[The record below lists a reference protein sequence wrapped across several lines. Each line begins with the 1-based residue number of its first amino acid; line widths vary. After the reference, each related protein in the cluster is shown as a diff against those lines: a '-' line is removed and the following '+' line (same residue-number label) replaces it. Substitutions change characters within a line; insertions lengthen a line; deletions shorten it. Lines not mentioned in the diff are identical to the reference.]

1 MTKNTDSP
9 AEDATGDGNNTP
21 AISARI
27 LKKRETDRRCQR
39 MIRERTKS
47 RIAYLESLV
56 EQFRQQDS
64 SGRVET
70 LMQQLE
76 EAIAARDALARKVKN
91 IENII
96 SDNGSNIKPKEESDV
111 QSNSTGA
118 NQIPLSAEIVPRT
131 EPDSPDTIV
140 SPSSATPGYT
150 LHNKEYAAYM
160 ETTAQRAASWAP
172 STLQPP
178 PDQFCE
184 CSMNVAAV
192 DPTKPLNKWRYANDT
207 LTEWFK
213 WPPQALDMSRFLAYN
228 DDVPIRA
235 IVEGWDAVEKHGHMH
250 PIWRLLRG
258 IDENLFGS
266 IEPRER
272 LAILIVMGLLIQ
284 AHLNPT
290 SEKHKD
296 LPKFYLK
303 RPSQDLL
310 HSYATE
316 YFAWPGLREKFINTE
331 HRYCSN
337 MFWQLFCK
345 DFRFLWQYEFRDCYT
360 RNTET
365 GLYSI
370 SPTFRDRIHDIR
382 SWSMGQ
388 DFFKEYPECQ
398 NDIPGW
404 GTIPASVMPP
414 TSGRQLVHS
423 APPKKIAQHPH
434 KDLQKEADASQL
446 HATGHVLHSN
456 PVHAH
461 QHLNQAPT
469 PYHQYMEASTPYGSM
484 ANTPTAYNFYT
495 PSVTTSMPEMQHLP
509 PMNNW
514 SYGPGLDAYQMN
526 AA

>member
-1 MTKNTDSP
+1 MTKNLDNTTDEAAADGSNAP
-9 AEDATGDGNNTP
+9 AV
-21 AISARI
+21 SARI

-70 LMQQLE
+70 LMQQLD
-76 EAIAARDALARKVKN
+76 EAIAARDNLARKVKN

-96 SDNGSNIKPKEESDV
+96 SDNGSNVRLKEEDV
-111 QSNSTGA
+111 QETSTRSNRS
-118 NQIPLSAEIVPRT
+118 PPSVEISRT
-131 EPDSPDTIV
+131 DPVSPDAIATS
-140 SPSSATPGYT
+140 SPATPGFT
-150 LHNKEYAAYM
+150 MHNKEYAAYL
-160 ETTAQRAASWAP
+160 ESSAQRATTWAP

-178 PDQFCE
+178 PDQYCE
-184 CSMNVAAV
+184 CSLNTSAL

-213 WPPQALDMSRFLAYN
+213 WPTQALDMTRFAAYN
-228 DDVPIRA
+228 DDVPVRA

-258 IDENLFGS
+258 IDENMFAH

-272 LAILIVMGLLIQ
+272 LAILMVMGLLMQ
-284 AHLNPT
+284 THLNPT
-290 SEKHKD
+290 SEKHKE

-316 YFAWPGLREKFINTE
+316 YLAWPGLREKFINTE

-345 DFRFLWQYEFRDCYT
+345 DFRFVWQYEFRDCYI

-370 SPTFRDRIHDIR
+370 SPTFHDRIHDIK

-388 DFFKEYPECQ
+388 DFFKAYPECK
-398 NDIPGW
+398 NDIPSW
-404 GTIPASVMPP
+404 GTIPPAPSAL
-414 TSGRQLVHS
+414 GRQVIQV
-423 APPKKIAQHPH
+423 PMKKP
-434 KDLQKEADASQL
+434 LQSSRKGPENETETSQL
-446 HATGHVLHSN
+446 PHTGHVLQSD
-456 PVHAH
+456 PH
-461 QHLNQAPT
+461 QHMSQAHTNYNQYIDSPGA
-469 PYHQYMEASTPYGSM
+469 YGSM
-484 ANTPTAYNFYT
+484 ANTPSAYNFYT
-495 PSVTTSMPEMQHLP
+495 PGVPTSMAEMQHLTP
-509 PMNNW
+509 THNW
-514 SYGPGLDAYQMN
+514 SYGAGLDAFHVN
-526 AA
+526 PT